1 MGIYKIVC
9 DGKTA
14 RRSVMRSRKR
24 SPKQSSKKSK
34 RSPKRSPKKSKR
46 SPKRSPKKSKRMR
59 GGSLNAGYYLY
70 ASQEEL
76 QKAMNSFSAEEKAA
90 LSKLPKSIQDMAIQ
104 SQAAALYG
112 PAAGRQAALDKLST
126 LVSQAQSTVYNN
138 TVGAYNAY
146 RTNRSSNQT
155 LNGVRVFQ
163 NTICSKSLEDA
174 RKTMGGITGSLTADQ
189 QAFLDKLQS
198 YLKNDEYVC
207 KKSTNELIEELQRL
221 TQQQVQQVMAQ
232 MPTNDAAPQ
241 LNPFYSPAA
250 APRIPDMV
258 ESMV

>member
-1 MGIYKIVC
+1 V
-9 DGKTA
+9 
-14 RRSVMRSRKR
+14 
-24 SPKQSSKKSK
+24 
-34 RSPKRSPKKSKR
+34 
-46 SPKRSPKKSKRMR
+46 R

-76 QKAMNSFSAEEKAA
+76 QKAMNSFTAEEKAA

-104 SQAAALYG
+104 AQAAALYG

-126 LVSQAQSTVYNN
+126 LVSQAKSTLYNN
-138 TVGAYNAY
+138 TVGAYNDY
-146 RTNRSSNQT
+146 RTSRSSNNT
-155 LNGVRVFQ
+155 LNGIQAFQ

-174 RKTMGGITGSLTADQ
+174 RKTMGGITGSLTVDQ

-221 TQQQVQQVMAQ
+221 TQQQVQQVMAR

-241 LNPFYSPAA
+241 LNPFALPAA
-250 APRIPDMV
+250 SAAVTPSNPNEEYENCVTYVNSELTGKERTSKEITAERANQILSLSNLSGNVVKKCLDNLNIKV
-258 ESMV
+258 T